1 MRQLN
6 VRNNGCNRE
15 RGIALIMALLALLL
29 ISAVGLGMIYM
40 SSAETAI
47 NGNYKDTQVAFFAMR
62 GGLEEMRDRLRSNAR
77 TPLNTAPNVL
87 PTTAMPGTPNSM
99 IYIVNS
105 SGAGDPVDPKT
116 FANNPYFDDEF
127 CHEYFNGSGVAWVA
141 PGTPC
146 QAVGA
151 PPAGSIEPYIVSDD
165 PHTGTASSLKY
176 KWVRL
181 TLKQNATSG
190 NPLVPATWVDS
201 TQLANA
207 QVCWDATNLM
217 ERPSTAMGG
226 AATCDLVTTNQ
237 VEPVYLVTAMAV
249 TPSGSRRV
257 GQYEVSAFNM
267 SPPPAGLSL
276 DGPAPNFGT
285 PNSNNASVNG
295 TDQSGTPP
303 AVPNGCST
311 NFGNQPAIGTDNA
324 ADAASVLAQT
334 KRPANFTG
342 TTPAITDQGPALTN
356 WNTPA
361 ELNAIVSEMSDVAD
375 VTCPGS
381 PKCSLSTY
389 GTVAAPQITFVNGDF
404 SMSGATGS
412 GILVV
417 TGTLTISG
425 VMQWNGLILVIGD
438 GSMVVNGAGDGTVY
452 GEIFVANTHGAG
464 GTLGSPSFNWN
475 GGGKAVVYYNSC
487 WAGLGNNLHYIVLAS
502 REEMY

>member
-6 VRNNGCNRE
+6 VRNRE

-40 SSAETAI
+40 SSAETSI

-62 GGLEEMRDRLRSNAR
+62 GGLEEMRDRLRSNAKN
-77 TPLNTAPNVL
+77 PLNKAPNVL
-87 PTTAMPGTPNSM
+87 PTTAMPGTPNSI
-99 IYIVNS
+99 IYLVNS

-116 FANNPYFDDEF
+116 FLNNPYFDDEF
-127 CHEYFNGSGVAWVA
+127 CHESFTGSGVAWVA

-146 QAVGA
+146 AAVGA

-201 TQLANA
+201 TQPANA

-226 AATCDLVTTNQ
+226 AANCDLVTTNQ
-237 VEPVYLVTAMAV
+237 VEPVYVVTSMAV

-257 GQYEVSAFNM
+257 GQYEVSAFNIA
-267 SPPPAGLSL
+267 PPPAGLSL
-276 DGPAPNFGT
+276 DGPTPNFGT
-285 PNSNNASVNG
+285 PNSNNAGIDG

-303 AVPNGCST
+303 AVPNGCTT
-311 NFGNQPAIGTDNA
+311 NLGNQPAIGTDNA
-324 ADAASVLAQT
+324 ADAASVLSQT
-334 KRPANFTG
+334 KRPGNFTG
-342 TTPAITDQGPALTN
+342 STPAITDQGPALTN

-361 ELNAIVSEMSDVAD
+361 ELNALVSEMSDVAD
-375 VTCPGS
+375 VTCPSVS
-381 PKCSLSTY
+381 PKCSSGTY
-389 GTVAAPQITFVNGDF
+389 GTVAAPQITYVNGDF
-404 SMSGATGS
+404 SMSGGNS
-412 GILVV
+412 GAGVLVV

-425 VMQWNGLILVIGD
+425 NMQFNGLILVIGA
-438 GSMVVNGAGDGTVY
+438 GNMVINGGGNGTIY
-452 GEIFVANTHGAG
+452 GEVFVANTTGVGGA
-464 GTLGSPSFNWN
+464 LGSPSFSWN
-475 GGGKAVVYYNSC
+475 GGGKASVYYNSC
-487 WAGLGNNLHYIVLAS
+487 WANIGNNLHYIVLAS